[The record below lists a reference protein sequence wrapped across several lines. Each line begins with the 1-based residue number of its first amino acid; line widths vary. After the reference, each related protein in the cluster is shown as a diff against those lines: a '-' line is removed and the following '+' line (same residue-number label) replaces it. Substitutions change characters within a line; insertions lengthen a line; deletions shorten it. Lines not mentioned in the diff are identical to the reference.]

1 MARKSV
7 VGCMVAPPKD
17 TSMSSFLGTV
27 NVPLFGKRGL
37 CRCNQVNDLERR
49 RYSWIIQVSPNCKD
63 KCPCQK
69 EVGGDLRKR
78 RSRGQVTTRQGG
90 SGMATSSGPPGA
102 PHTQLKEAGAG
113 PPLKALQEHCP
124 DDTFILDS
132 RLPEP

>member
-1 MARKSV
+1 MEVTERIEMVPGSPHLDLPKCREVGTKIWLSKSV

-17 TSMSSFLGTV
+17 TSMPSFLETV

-69 EVGGDLRKR
+69 EAGGDLREEEKWR
-78 RSRGQVTTRQGG
+78 
-90 SGMATSSGPPGA
+90 PGD
-102 PHTQLKEAGAG
+102 HQAGR
-113 PPLKALQEHCP
+113 E
-124 DDTFILDS
+124 
-132 RLPEP
+132 